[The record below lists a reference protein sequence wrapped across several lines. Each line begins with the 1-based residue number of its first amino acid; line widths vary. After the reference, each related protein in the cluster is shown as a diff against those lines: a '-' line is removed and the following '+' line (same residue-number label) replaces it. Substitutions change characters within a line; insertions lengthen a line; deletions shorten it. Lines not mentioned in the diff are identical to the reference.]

1 MELYLILVIL
11 LLVLIWGVM
20 ANKFGKLNRKV
31 DELKKELEFL
41 IKIQDRYLSEKMKEN
56 KQPANVAEQPLTWP
70 SVVDIPESDEVQL
83 ADVFNPEKAFI
94 HEIIEENP
102 EQEIFVADQDDNN
115 QKDVIEAITPD
126 APHFMEPVTVISK
139 KEKKPV
145 NYEKYIG
152 ENLFGKIGILVLVV
166 GIGLFVKYAIDQNWI
181 NETLR
186 TILGFAAGS
195 ALLIVAERLRE
206 KYRTFSSLLAGGAFA
221 VFYITVAI
229 AYHYYHLFS
238 QPVAFIILVVIT
250 ILMSV
255 LAILYDRRELAVISL
270 VGGFIAPFLVS
281 TGEGNY
287 VVLFTYITILNLG
300 MFGLS
305 LYKKWTE
312 LPVVSFGFTYL
323 IMFIYVLNEF
333 VFGSATAISTN
344 LVASHLL
351 IFATLFYIIFLFPV
365 ISILKSENRKMN
377 RILLSI
383 VIANNFIYLGFG
395 LLFLHNMTVAFKGD
409 GLLTLFVAIVNLVL
423 VLWLKKSD
431 RDYRFL
437 VYTMLGLV
445 LTFVSITVPVQLDG
459 NYITLFWASEMV
471 LLLWLYV
478 KSKIR
483 LYEYA
488 SLILVVLTAFSFL
501 MDIEN
506 QIENYND
513 TSTIFINS
521 SFATF
526 LFTGLATALYALLM
540 NRYREFFASARFLKY
555 TPWNAIMLL
564 SSVAILYYTFMI
576 EFYLYLDGATA
587 DKVMLLFTTGSILL
601 LSYIFKKR
609 FSIDTYRMPYIAGIG
624 ISVLLYIIDVWHGGN
639 YQYPDALPLILSWV
653 ATIVV
658 VVTLYYI
665 GKRYYAC
672 YGCIQ
677 STRFTVYLNVVAT
690 LFWLALV
697 NRFLGQ
703 LNLPDEFNA
712 GFSVALAIAGL
723 VQMSLGMRLHQ
734 KILRIISL
742 VTFGIVLLKLTFVD
756 LWAMPTVG
764 KIIVFIILGI
774 ILLLLSFLYQKL
786 KNVLFKGDNESVG

>member
-1 MELYLILVIL
+1 MELYLILVVFL
-11 LLVLIWGVM
+11 LLLIWGMM
-20 ANKFGKLNRKV
+20 ASKFGKLNSKV

-41 IKIQDRYLSEKMKEN
+41 IKIQDRYLSEKMKRSE
-56 KQPANVAEQPLTWP
+56 QPVDVAEKVVTVQPVVEVPEPERVQLIDIIESEP
-70 SVVDIPESDEVQL
+70 VVVQEMFEEDVVDKEEIVAADAGVEKQESLVAETT
-83 ADVFNPEKAFI
+83 P
-94 HEIIEENP
+94 
-102 EQEIFVADQDDNN
+102 FV
-115 QKDVIEAITPD
+115 
-126 APHFMEPVTVISK
+126 MEPAVVVNR
-139 KEKKPV
+139 KEKKPI

-186 TILGFAAGS
+186 TILGFVAGS
-195 ALLIVAERLRE
+195 VLLFVAERLRD

-238 QPVAFIILVVIT
+238 QPVAFIVLIIIT
-250 ILMSV
+250 LLMSV

-270 VGGFIAPFLVS
+270 IGGFIAPFLVS
-281 TGEGNY
+281 SGEGNY

-312 LPVVSFGFTYL
+312 LPVISFGFTYL
-323 IMFIYVLNEF
+323 ILLIYVVNEF
-333 VFGSATAISTN
+333 IFGSVTDPN
-344 LVASHLL
+344 MDLVAGHLL
-351 IFATLFYIIFLFPV
+351 VFATLFYIIFLLPV
-365 ISILKSENRKMN
+365 ISILKSDSKKIS
-377 RILLSI
+377 RILLSVI
-383 VIANNFIYLGFG
+383 VANNFIYLGFG
-395 LLFLHNMTVAFKGD
+395 LLFLYNMLLPFKAQ
-409 GLLTLFVAIVNLVL
+409 GLLTLFVAIVNLGL
-423 VLWLKKSD
+423 VVWLKKSD
-431 RDYRFL
+431 RDFRFL
-437 VYTMLGLV
+437 VYTILGLV

-488 SLILVVLTAFSFL
+488 SLILVALTTISFL

-506 QIENYND
+506 QIEYYNNTD
-513 TSTIFINS
+513 TIFLNS
-521 SFATF
+521 MFATF
-526 LFTGLATALYALLM
+526 LFTGLAAGVYALLIS
-540 NRYREFFASARFLKY
+540 RYREFFTTARLLKY
-555 TPWNAIMLL
+555 TPWNAIMLI
-564 SSVAILYYTFMI
+564 SSVVMLYYTFMV
-576 EFYLYLDGATA
+576 EFYLHLEGVMAE
-587 DKVMLLFTTGSILL
+587 KVMLLFTTGSILL
-601 LSYIFKKR
+601 LSYAFRKR
-609 FSIDTYRMPYIAGIG
+609 FPIGECRMPYITGIG
-624 ISVLLYIIDVWHGGN
+624 ISTLLYIMDVWKEDN
-639 YQYPDALPLILSWV
+639 QYSTALPYILSW
-653 ATIVV
+653 IVTGV
-658 VVTLYYI
+658 VIVNLYYV
-665 GKRYYAC
+665 GRKYYTC
-672 YGCIQ
+672 YGCTPQ
-677 STRFTVYLNVVAT
+677 SSRFTVYLNVIAT
-690 LFWLALV
+690 LFWLAIV

-703 LNLPDEFNA
+703 LNLADEFNA

-742 VTFGIVLLKLTFVD
+742 VTFGIVLVKLTLVD

-764 KIIVFIILGI
+764 KIIVFIILGV

-786 KNVLFKGDNESVG
+786 KDVLFKDDNDEAN